1 MKPWVILKKGK
12 LMTSLGKRAS
22 DNKQEVVIL
31 EEWIW
36 MTYFLNSSVAV
47 AEAEDNNSFISISED
62 LVVIMEAILVIN
74 NSSNKLK
81 TFLKIQT

>member
-1 MKPWVILKKGK
+1 M
-12 LMTSLGKRAS
+12 A
-22 DNKQEVVIL
+22 E
-31 EEWIW
+31 
-36 MTYFLNSSVAV
+36 

>member
-1 MKPWVILKKGK
+1 
-12 LMTSLGKRAS
+12 MTSLGKKAS

-47 AEAEDNNSFISISED
+47 AEAEDNNSFNSISED